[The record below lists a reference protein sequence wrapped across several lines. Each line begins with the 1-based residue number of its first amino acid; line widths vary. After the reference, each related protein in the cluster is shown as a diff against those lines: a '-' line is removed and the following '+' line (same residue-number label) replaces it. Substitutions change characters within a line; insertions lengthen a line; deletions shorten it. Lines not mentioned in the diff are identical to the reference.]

1 MSVRLLYAPLLGVL
15 IVILIGHYGYALII
29 AYALGHY
36 LESSSYRI
44 EKSVTATLP
53 DTEPI
58 QETKVPSFEASQ
70 YLL

>member
-1 MSVRLLYAPLLGVL
+1 M
-15 IVILIGHYGYALII
+15 ILIGHYGYALII